1 MSSPQTCTHYPSSQN
16 PSSTTVTRKE
26 ARMADW
32 ETIFWKGVKEAIMA
46 VVEHAVDRILL
57 IIRDGIRAVAE
68 TDNVEDI
75 EEDGEEEDGEE
86 TEDV

>member
-1 MSSPQTCTHYPSSQN
+1 
-16 PSSTTVTRKE
+16 
-26 ARMADW
+26 MADW
-32 ETIFWKGVKEAIMA
+32 ETIFWKGVKEAIMT

-75 EEDGEEEDGEE
+75 EEDGEEEDGKEEDGEE